1 MRGRASVRMLAIGEP
16 LEIGRMLV
24 AGRLFKSATS
34 ETRATEDGFVT
45 DELLE
50 FYEPMARAGTPLIV
64 TGNLYVSLQGKSA
77 GRQAGID
84 ADDKLPGL
92 RRWVDSARRHGVK
105 LVAQLNHG
113 GRQMIHPA
121 PGSPGIVAPSAVR
134 DPLNGSRPR
143 ALRRDEL
150 AGVAETFAAA
160 ASRAREAGFD
170 GVQIHAA
177 HGYLLS
183 EFLTPH
189 TNRRDDDYGGSLTNR
204 MRLLLEVLT
213 AIRGRVGDDFP
224 VLAKLNGT
232 DMLPLRHAATTDE
245 LVAVAVALQD
255 AGLDAIEISRA
266 HYESWPGI
274 VLGKYKG
281 FWRAQ
286 IREGHGQYASLS
298 RKAFAL
304 AAGPLVERV
313 AERVAPGSEGFNLP
327 YAERF
332 ARALDIPV
340 ICVGGFHSRAAMDGA
355 LRAGSC
361 DAVSAARAFIADPY
375 LYRHVT
381 GNSEPDAPVCGYC
394 NGCIARFGGRPID
407 CYRPEIR
414 ARKDAMLRRGGASA
428 RARSGAWT

>member
-1 MRGRASVRMLAIGEP
+1 MSGRASAIGEP
-16 LEIGRMLV
+16 LQIGRMEV

-77 GRQAGID
+77 GRQAAID
-84 ADDKLPGL
+84 DDDKLPGL
-92 RRWVDSARRHGVK
+92 RRWVALARHHGVK

-113 GRQMIHPA
+113 GRQMVHPA
-121 PGSPGIVAPSAVR
+121 PGSPGIVAPSAVP
-134 DPLNGSRPR
+134 DPVNGSRPR

-150 AGVAETFAAA
+150 AGVVESFAAA
-160 ASRAREAGFD
+160 AARAQQAGFD
-170 GVQIHAA
+170 GAQIHAA

-213 AIRGRVGDDFP
+213 AIRRRVGDDFP

-232 DMLPLRHAATTDE
+232 DMLPLRRGATTDE
-245 LVAVAVALQD
+245 LVAVGVALQD

-266 HYESWPGI
+266 HYESWPGM

-286 IREGHGQYASLS
+286 IREGHGQQASLP
-298 RKAFAL
+298 RKALGL
-304 AAGPLVERV
+304 AAGPLIERV
-313 AERVAPGSEGFNLP
+313 AQRLAPGSEGFNLP

-332 ARALDIPV
+332 TRALDIPV
-340 ICVGGFHSRAAMDGA
+340 ICVGGFHSRAAMEGA

-375 LYRHVT
+375 LFRHVT
-381 GNSEPDAPVCGYC
+381 GDPQPDAPVCGYC
-394 NGCIARFGGRPID
+394 NGCIARFGGQPID

-414 ARKDAMLRRGGASA
+414 ARKDAMLRRALTPEA
-428 RARSGAWT
+428 EVR